1 MIRFILTRAI
11 DALRADLATLLT
23 IWLAAMTWP
32 HRLLCDLL
40 GVGP

>member
-1 MIRFILTRAI
+1 MIRFILTRAL
-11 DALRADLATLLT
+11 DTLRADVATLLT

-32 HRLLCDLL
+32 GALICDLL